1 MGFFLAYDSRMHCVS
16 LIRNFKL
23 KMYIFESRITVC
35 LCYRKNHNNV
45 LFFFRSWAHAINR
58 PTRLILRPLIWH
70 VPFQFSNSLRPYVTS
85 TLCGL
90 LVLKKGFNNE
100 RHDLRIRLKFC

>member
-1 MGFFLAYDSRMHCVS
+1 MGFFLAYDSRMHWVS

-45 LFFFRSWAHAINR
+45 LFFFGHGH
-58 PTRLILRPLIWH
+58 TPLID
-70 VPFQFSNSLRPYVTS
+70 P
-85 TLCGL
+85 
-90 LVLKKGFNNE
+90 LV
-100 RHDLRIRLKFC
+100 

>member
-58 PTRLILRPLIWH
+58 PTRLILRPLYLARS
-70 VPFQFSNSLRPYVTS
+70 VPIFQFPQAVRDIYTLRS
-85 TLCGL
+85 IGSE
-90 LVLKKGFNNE
+90 E
-100 RHDLRIRLKFC
+100 RF

>member
-35 LCYRKNHNNV
+35 CVIGKITITF
-45 LFFFRSWAHAINR
+45 FFFRSWAHAIKR
-58 PTRLILRPLIWH
+58 PTRLVLRPLYLASA
-70 VPFQFSNSLRPYVTS
+70 VPIFQFPQAVRDIYTLRS
-85 TLCGL
+85 IGSE
-90 LVLKKGFNNE
+90 E
-100 RHDLRIRLKFC
+100 RF

>member
-58 PTRLILRPLIWH
+58 PTRLILRPLYLACS
-70 VPFQFSNSLRPYVTS
+70 VPIFQFPQAVRDIYTLRS
-85 TLCGL
+85 IGSE
-90 LVLKKGFNNE
+90 E
-100 RHDLRIRLKFC
+100 RF

>member
-45 LFFFRSWAHAINR
+45 LFFFSVMG
-58 PTRLILRPLIWH
+58 TRH
-70 VPFQFSNSLRPYVTS
+70 
-85 TLCGL
+85 
-90 LVLKKGFNNE
+90 
-100 RHDLRIRLKFC
+100 